1 MKDTIKINGLEK
13 ALDKIQKNSKVRTLS
28 CEDVFKKL
36 EALQKEL
43 NIRLFKKDQVGLQVR
58 ITVYTKVA
66 SCYQGM
72 PQATFVTLEKGRTV
86 WKLVDVE
93 RSNGIPANAEVLNID
108 KFQEQVMAK
117 VISDLSRMYVEIE
130 D

>member
-1 MKDTIKINGLEK
+1 M
-13 ALDKIQKNSKVRTLS
+13 
-28 CEDVFKKL
+28 
-36 EALQKEL
+36 
-43 NIRLFKKDQVGLQVR
+43 
-58 ITVYTKVA
+58 A

-93 RSNGIPANAEVLNID
+93 RSNGIPANSEVLNIS
-108 KFQEQVMAK
+108 KFQAQVMAK
-117 VISDLSRMYVEIE
+117 ITSDLSRMYVEIE

>member
-58 ITVYTKVA
+58 ITVYTKVV

-93 RSNGIPANAEVLNID
+93 RSNGIPANAEVLNIS
-108 KFQEQVMAK
+108 KFQAQVMAK
-117 VISDLSRMYVEIE
+117 ITSDLSRMYVEIE